1 MDEKNL
7 QIVRK
12 EYTKEGLVQQ
22 LALMKIQTEIHELK
36 TYEIGSRF
44 TDYYNQFRAQVN

>member
-36 TYEIGSRF
+36 AYEIGNIF
-44 TDYYNQFRAQVN
+44 IDYCNQFRAQVD